1 MLTGVAAHDHAGPGV
16 VLSYTFGAV
25 AAMLTAFCYAGA
37 CFLPSCFCVP
47 SYLEWSAIARNEAT
61 CCIHLHTTEFAADF
75 PVAGGAF
82 NYISL
87 TFGEFA
93 AWVAACDLILEY
105 TLSAAAVAKGFTAY
119 LASLLQVG
127 GCTNARLC

>member
-1 MLTGVAAHDHAGPGV
+1 MR
-16 VLSYTFGAV
+16 S
-25 AAMLTAFCYAGA
+25 
-37 CFLPSCFCVP
+37 S
-47 SYLEWSAIARNEAT
+47 
-61 CCIHLHTTEFAADF
+61 EFAADF

-93 AWVAACDLILEY
+93 AWAAACDLILEY

-119 LASLLQVG
+119 LASLIQVG
-127 GCTNARLC
+127 YSLVLISEARHKMINPFTRSI